1 MHWLHLTRQS
11 VQKKEEEQAAQ
22 ERERLDVLRTSW
34 QAWVDKL
41 KEARLRSLVRVALL
55 FSQTL
60 RDRKGARRR
69 ERL

>member
-1 MHWLHLTRQS
+1 VQVKRSFVHWLHLTRQS
-11 VQKKEEEQAAQ
+11 VQKKEEEEAAQ

-41 KEARLRSLVRVALL
+41 KEARLRSLVRLALL

-60 RDRKGARRR
+60 
-69 ERL
+69 

>member
-11 VQKKEEEQAAQ
+11 LQKKAEEQAAQ

-41 KEARLRSLVRVALL
+41 KEARLRSLVRLPLL
-55 FSQTL
+55 FSQAL
-60 RDRKGARRR
+60 
-69 ERL
+69 

>member
-11 VQKKEEEQAAQ
+11 VQKREEEQAAQ

-60 RDRKGARRR
+60 RDRKGGRRR

>member
-60 RDRKGARRR
+60 RDRKGGRRR